1 MKEIKKI
8 KKVYVHSGIFHA
20 DDVTVVA
27 IMRLLGVK
35 NYERVSVAPE
45 DREDIIIAD
54 IGFGE
59 FDHHQTDAKKYPD
72 GGKYAA
78 CGLIWKEFGHLLIS
92 DKDLC
97 NAFRDKILR
106 PIEKAD
112 NGEGSC
118 SFSSVIS
125 SFLPLWNDEKQD
137 YETGFSL
144 AVDFMFHFL
153 ERELRMSYS
162 IAQANKIIKRKIN
175 SQKNILVLDK
185 FMPWQHSLINTHID
199 FIVFPSPRGGYQLQA
214 VPINIHQFTPV
225 KKQLPVRWIK
235 EKPMGCRFVHT
246 TCFMA
251 TFDKVENILK
261 ALEYEKL
268 LK

>member
-1 MKEIKKI
+1 MKDIRKI
-8 KKVYVHSGIFHA
+8 KKVYVHSGVFHA

-35 NYERVSVAPE
+35 KYERVTIAPE

-59 FDHHQTDAKKYPD
+59 FDHHQVDAKKYPD

-78 CGLIWKEFGHLLIS
+78 CGLIWKEFGHLLIP
-92 DKDLC
+92 DTDLC

-125 SFLPLWNDEKQD
+125 SFLPLWNDKNQD
-137 YETGFSL
+137 YETGFIL
-144 AVDFMFHFL
+144 AVDFMVNFL
-153 ERELRMSYS
+153 KRELRMTHS
-162 IAQANKIIKRKIN
+162 IEQANKIIKQRITG
-175 SQKNILVLDK
+175 KNILILDE
-185 FMPWQHSLINTHID
+185 FMPWQYTIVGTHID
-199 FIVFPSPRGGYQLQA
+199 FVVFPSPRGGYQLQA
-214 VPINIHQFTPV
+214 VPLSVDKFTPV
-225 KKQLPVRWIK
+225 KKELPSHWI
-235 EKPMGCRFVHT
+235 ETKPKGCRFVHST
-246 TCFMA
+246 YFMA
-251 TFDKVENILK
+251 AFEKIEYIILALDKEN
-261 ALEYEKL
+261 L
-268 LK
+268 LN